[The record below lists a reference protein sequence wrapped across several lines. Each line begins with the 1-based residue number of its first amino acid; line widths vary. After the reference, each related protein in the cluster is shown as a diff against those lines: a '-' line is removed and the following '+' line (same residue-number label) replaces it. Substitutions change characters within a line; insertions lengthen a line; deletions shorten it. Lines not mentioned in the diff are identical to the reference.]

1 MVFGFP
7 GKTQQYLSSNA
18 VNNYLEKI
26 LPARIEMRKNSLKH
40 IDAANGFKCFEPFK
54 VCF

>member
-7 GKTQQYLSSNA
+7 GKTEQYLTSNA

-26 LPARIEMRKNSLKH
+26 LPAN
-40 IDAANGFKCFEPFK
+40 
-54 VCF
+54 